1 MLTHGYFPRQGST
14 LIRLEHVL
22 PDLCDDILGAKIHQ
36 LRTIDGWTAEKRKL
50 QRDLEVMSP
59 YFGYIGLQVDPRAYL
74 VHQVGQSFI
83 YDVPLNKRGNLS
95 VFRGKRIRII
105 CLGSGA
111 FTRRIRVGPL
121 SPLDV
126 ETTLPE
132 ARSLRWGGSLSSI

>member
-1 MLTHGYFPRQGST
+1 MLTPSYFPHQGST

-22 PDLCDDILGAKIHQ
+22 PDLCEDILGAKIHRLQ
-36 LRTIDGWTAEKRKL
+36 AIASWTAEKRKL

-59 YFGYIGLQVDPRAYL
+59 YFGYIGLRVDPRAYL

-83 YDVPLNKRGNLS
+83 YDVPLDKRGNLS

-111 FTRRIRVGPL
+111 FTRWIRVGPL

-132 ARSLRWGGSLSSI
+132 ARSLRWSDCARND

>member
-1 MLTHGYFPRQGST
+1 MLTPSYFPHQGST

-22 PDLCDDILGAKIHQ
+22 PDLCEDILGAKIHRLQ
-36 LRTIDGWTAEKRKL
+36 TIDRWTAEKRKL

-59 YFGYIGLQVDPRAYL
+59 YFGYIGLWVDPRAYL
-74 VHQVGQSFI
+74 VYQVGQSFV
-83 YDVPLNKRGNLS
+83 YDVPLDKRGHLS

-111 FTRRIRVGPL
+111 FNRWIRVGPL

-126 ETTLPE
+126 ETNLPE
-132 ARSLRWGGSLSSI
+132 ARSLRRSD

>member
-1 MLTHGYFPRQGST
+1 
-14 LIRLEHVL
+14 
-22 PDLCDDILGAKIHQ
+22 
-36 LRTIDGWTAEKRKL
+36 
-50 QRDLEVMSP
+50 MSP
-59 YFGYIGLQVDPRAYL
+59 YFGYIGMQVDPRAYL

-111 FTRRIRVGPL
+111 FTRWIRVGPL

-132 ARSLRWGGSLSSI
+132 ARSLRWSDRARSD

>member
-1 MLTHGYFPRQGST
+1 MLTPSYFPHQGST

-22 PDLCDDILGAKIHQ
+22 PDLCEDILGAKI
-36 LRTIDGWTAEKRKL
+36 LRLQSIDRWTAEKRKL

-59 YFGYIGLQVDPRAYL
+59 YFGYIGLWGDPRAYL
-74 VHQVGQSFI
+74 VYQVGQSFV
-83 YDVPLNKRGNLS
+83 YDVPLDKRGNLS

-111 FTRRIRVGPL
+111 FNRWIRVGPL

-126 ETTLPE
+126 ETNLPE
-132 ARSLRWGGSLSSI
+132 ARSLRWSD

>member
-1 MLTHGYFPRQGST
+1 MLTPNYFPHQGST

-22 PDLCDDILGAKIHQ
+22 PDLCEDILGAKIHRLQ
-36 LRTIDGWTAEKRKL
+36 TIDRWTAEKRKL

-59 YFGYIGLQVDPRAYL
+59 YFGYIGLWVDPRAYL
-74 VHQVGQSFI
+74 VYQVGQSFV
-83 YDVPLNKRGNLS
+83 YDVPLDKRGNLS

-111 FTRRIRVGPL
+111 FNRWIRVGPL

-126 ETTLPE
+126 ETNLPE
-132 ARSLRWGGSLSSI
+132 ARSLRWSD

>member
-1 MLTHGYFPRQGST
+1 MLTPNYFPHQGST

-22 PDLCDDILGAKIHQ
+22 PDLCEDILGAKIHRLQ
-36 LRTIDGWTAEKRKL
+36 TIDRWTAEKRKL

-59 YFGYIGLQVDPRAYL
+59 YFGYIGLWVDPRAYL
-74 VHQVGQSFI
+74 VYQVGQSFV
-83 YDVPLNKRGNLS
+83 YDVPFDKRGNLS

-111 FTRRIRVGPL
+111 FNRWIRVGPL

-126 ETTLPE
+126 ETNLPE
-132 ARSLRWGGSLSSI
+132 ARSLRWSD